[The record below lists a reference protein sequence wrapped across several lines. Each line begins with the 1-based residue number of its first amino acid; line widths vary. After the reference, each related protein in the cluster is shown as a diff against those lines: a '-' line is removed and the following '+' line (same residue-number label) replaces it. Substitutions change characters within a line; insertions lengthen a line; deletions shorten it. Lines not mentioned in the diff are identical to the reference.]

1 MRWVRAI
8 VVALLAIG
16 SAGLVV
22 AQTYPSHLIK
32 MMHGFTAGGNVDV
45 LARIVA
51 QEMSTGLGQPIV
63 VESKPGAA
71 GSFAAEAVVHAAPD
85 GYTLLFVPSAHAVT
99 GAIYKS
105 MKYRPLDDF
114 D

>member
-1 MRWVRAI
+1 MRWARAI
-8 VVALLAIG
+8 IAALLAIG
-16 SAGLVV
+16 SAGFVF

-51 QEMSTGLGQPIV
+51 QEMSNELGQPIV

-85 GYTLLFVPSAHAVT
+85 GYTL
-99 GAIYKS
+99 
-105 MKYRPLDDF
+105 
-114 D
+114 